1 MINKKYI
8 LNALII
14 IFSGVIIFSFLIPII
29 NVVWMLPGQ
38 DSFGNQIFTRQDNFY
53 TVYSLISVFRGSG
66 VELFPILYIISVIG
80 YGILVVLRFFTSK
93 ITLSVLMVVLIYP
106 LLVSVVCLIVEYSV
120 YNWLILG
127 SIIISLVLLGILRN
141 ENRRILE

>member
-53 TVYSLISVFRGSG
+53 TVFSLISVFRGSG